1 MNAVLARWNRLPP
14 AEAAG
19 EIFPCCGS
27 NRWAREMTSAR
38 PLTDLAAVLSASD
51 AIWREL
57 SAADW
62 DEAFR
67 SHPRI
72 GSGADAGKSA
82 AGKSAARSAK
92 WSAEEQA
99 RAVETAG
106 SFRQALADGNR
117 EYEDKFGRI
126 FIICASGKSTAEVL
140 AELRRRMENNEAT
153 EFLKA
158 AEEQRQITQI
168 RLTKWLT
175 E

>member
-1 MNAVLARWNRLPP
+1 M
-14 AEAAG
+14 
-19 EIFPCCGS
+19 
-27 NRWAREMTSAR
+27 
-38 PLTDLAAVLSASD
+38 
-51 AIWREL
+51 
-57 SAADW
+57 
-62 DEAFR
+62 
-67 SHPRI
+67 
-72 GSGADAGKSA
+72 
-82 AGKSAARSAK
+82 
-92 WSAEEQA
+92 
-99 RAVETAG
+99 ETAG